1 MTFLNICLY
10 IICLLFV
17 IIVFNIIKE
26 SCSKVSSEVAASV
39 GRQLYGNE
47 LYLRQRAAVGS
58 SGQQWAGG
66 ITHDLLCWSSSW
78 LWELPGCVTH
88 SQSCT
93 DCMLDWAAHPFSW
106 AQLLLGDAMILKYIK
121 HLRMKIFGR
130 LDFTLV
136 SWCINAVGYSL

>member
-1 MTFLNICLY
+1 MMFAVCY
-10 IICLLFV
+10 II
-17 IIVFNIIKE
+17 FNIIKE

-39 GRQLYGNE
+39 
-47 LYLRQRAAVGS
+47 AGS
-58 SGQQWAGG
+58 CMVMSFISGSGQQWAAVGRWNH
-66 ITHDLLCWSSSW
+66 TWSTLLKLQLTVRAARLCD
-78 LWELPGCVTH
+78 